1 MAEGLK
7 STAAAHRSLIV
18 RRLENGEERQEIP
31 IDMAKLMAGK
41 MGDESLEPND
51 ILFIPES
58 RLKKSTQKMADVAV
72 GTANTLVFY
81 GLGTRIQ
88 RR

>member
-1 MAEGLK
+1 
-7 STAAAHRSLIV
+7 
-18 RRLENGEERQEIP
+18 
-31 IDMAKLMAGK
+31 MAGK
-41 MGDESLEPND
+41 MRDQSLEPND

-58 RLKKSTQKMADVAV
+58 SLKKSTQRMADVAV
-72 GTANTLVFY
+72 GSASSLIFY